1 MEGFDTMAM
10 PPYLASPLSLGNL
23 QGDYI
28 NALPGL
34 ELPDHR
40 SNFDSETFV
49 RFVSCPA
56 LPPKGLECG
65 SVKRGRWIVS
75 TNPSSR

>member
-23 QGDYI
+23 QGDYL
-28 NALPGL
+28 NAMPGL
-34 ELPDHR
+34 DMTDHR

-49 RFVSCPA
+49 RYVRIFLLLQTPGNMR
-56 LPPKGLECG
+56 LGGLELAV
-65 SVKRGRWIVS
+65 SVR
-75 TNPSSR
+75 

>member
-23 QGDYI
+23 QSTDYL
-28 NALPGL
+28 NAMSGL
-34 ELPDHR
+34 DLPDHR

-49 RFVSCPA
+49 R
-56 LPPKGLECG
+56 
-65 SVKRGRWIVS
+65 
-75 TNPSSR
+75 